1 MQRRVTIALGLAVV
15 GLALW
20 IVARSFRAPV
30 PIGHDPAT
38 SEGGADDGG
47 SLFAYSEGGQA
58 QSDDGA
64 PWQPSGGFAN
74 EPRADGGLV
83 ATLPDGTPVPAL
95 PSTAPRQVRFGV
107 ILVTYTGAQPSAGGA
122 RPVARSKDDA
132 RILAERLAAAAR
144 QDFHGAVQ
152 QGDTGSADDLGQ
164 VKAGIL
170 EPSPEYLLFTL
181 PAGGIAGPVDTPRGY
196 WIVKRL
202 E

>member
-1 MQRRVTIALGLAVV
+1 MQRRVTIALGFAVV
-15 GLALW
+15 ALALW
-20 IVARSFRAPV
+20 VAARNLHAPV

-38 SEGGADDGG
+38 RAGGADDGG
-47 SLFAYSEGGQA
+47 YLFAYSDGGQA
-58 QSDDGA
+58 QSDDSA
-64 PWQPSGGFAN
+64 PGQPSGVLAS

-83 ATLPDGTPVPAL
+83 ATLPDGTPVPPL
-95 PSTAPRQVRFGV
+95 PSTAARQVRFGV
-107 ILVTYTGAQPSAGGA
+107 VLVSYAGAQPSAGGA
-122 RPVARSKDDA
+122 RPAARSKDDA
-132 RILAERLAAAAR
+132 KILAERLAAGAQ

-152 QGDTGSADDLGQ
+152 LGDPGSADDLGQ

-181 PAGGIAGPVDTPRGY
+181 PVGGVAGPVDTPRGY